1 VVVDLP
7 DVKGREGILRVHAK
21 KLPLADDV
29 ELSLIARG
37 TPGMSGA
44 DLENICNEAALLAA
58 RRDGNK
64 VSMVDFEQA
73 KDKVMLGTE
82 RKSLVLT
89 ENERK
94 LTAYH
99 EAGHAVLGL
108 KIPGLDPVH
117 KVTIVPRGRALGI
130 TASLPEE
137 DRHSYTKEWLEG
149 QLAMLFGGRVAEE
162 MIFGPQ
168 DITTGAG
175 NDIQR
180 ATSMARRMVTSFG
193 MSEVIGL
200 VAVADDEQEVFLGR
214 EIMQRRAVSEHT
226 QRIVDEEV
234 KRILD
239 EAHRRAHAVLGANKD
254 LLESIAASLLE
265 RETLDRSDVEA
276 LARGEPLRPLP
287 LLEEAEPPKLAQ
299 PPAAQP
305 EKAPRGFG
313 LAGGEGPLPGPAPGV
328 VEGRDLDELI

>member
-1 VVVDLP
+1 
-7 DVKGREGILRVHAK
+7 
-21 KLPLADDV
+21 
-29 ELSLIARG
+29 
-37 TPGMSGA
+37 MA
-44 DLENICNEAALLAA
+44 DL
-58 RRDGNK
+58 
-64 VSMVDFEQA
+64 EQA

-108 KIPGLDPVH
+108 RIPGLDPVH

-130 TASLPEE
+130 TASLPEV
-137 DRHSYTKEWLEG
+137 DRHSYTKEWMEG

-162 MIFGPQ
+162 MIFGPR

-175 NDIQR
+175 NDIER
-180 ATSMARRMVTSFG
+180 DTSMARRMVTSFG

-200 VAVADDEQEVFLGR
+200 VAVADNDQEVFLGR
-214 EIMQRRAVSEHT
+214 EIVQRRAVSEHT

-239 EAHRRAHAVLGANKD
+239 EAHRRSHQVLGANRD
-254 LLESIAASLLE
+254 LLESIAAALLE
-265 RETLDRSDVEA
+265 RETLDRNGVEA
-276 LARGEPLRPLP
+276 LARGETLPPLP
-287 LLEEAEPPKLAQ
+287 LLEDEKPPRLPH
-299 PPAAQP
+299 PPAAAP
-305 EKAPRGFG
+305 ERAPRGFG
-313 LAGGEGPLPGPAPGV
+313 LAGGEGPLPGPAPGFMDAS
-328 VEGRDLDELI
+328 GDESI